1 MTPRTY
7 LIRSIKKDI
16 EIIWQNPNSH
26 KLENHYK
33 FMRKVLTQNYPNS
46 LGGITPE
53 TIEDMLYDIIYMDR
67 FLRRRRQGKEKPLK
81 DKLANEFK
89 KEL

>member
-1 MTPRTY
+1 MNLRTY
-7 LIRSIKKDI
+7 RIRAIKNYI
-16 EIIWQNPNSH
+16 ETIWQNPNSH

-46 LGGITPE
+46 LGGIAPE
-53 TIEDMLYDIIYMDR
+53 TIEDMLYDLIYMDR
-67 FLRRRRQGKEKPLK
+67 FLRKKRQGKEKDLK
-81 DKLANEFK
+81 KALANEFK